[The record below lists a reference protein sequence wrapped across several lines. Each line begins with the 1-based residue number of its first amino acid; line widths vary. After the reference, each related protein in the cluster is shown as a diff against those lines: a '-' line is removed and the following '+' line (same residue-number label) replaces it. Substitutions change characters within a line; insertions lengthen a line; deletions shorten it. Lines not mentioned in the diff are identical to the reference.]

1 MIANESCLGL
11 DNSNTIISKNHG
23 ITSQFQKLEH
33 DNERVMSQFQKLE
46 HDSERVVSRFG

>member
-11 DNSNTIISKNHG
+11 ENSNTIISKNHG

-33 DNERVMSQFQKLE
+33 D
-46 HDSERVVSRFG
+46 SERVVSQFGELEHDHF